1 VSGSESVMSNR
12 YKLSLLK
19 IEKNRSRKNDF
30 FSYTNIYCVDK
41 MIIILRKAKID
52 YNRDNRPE
60 CRRVEE
66 MMAHAN
72 PEERCP
78 INFLGEQAQDLPIMS

>member
-1 VSGSESVMSNR
+1 MSNR
-12 YKLSLLK
+12 YRLSLLK
-19 IEKNRSRKNDF
+19 IEKIFKNRSRKNYF
-30 FSYTNIYCVDK
+30 FSYTNIYCVNK

-52 YNRDNRPE
+52 YNRNNGPE

-78 INFLGEQAQDLPIMS
+78 INFLGERAQNLPIMS